1 MEMNFIPFCH
11 VWIYIGNR
19 FGRFVRLALL
29 FRMHVIEAGMYMGLL
44 YIRPVADILYTW
56 IY

>member
-1 MEMNFIPFCH
+1 MNFIPFCH